1 MSYNNQTLYHG
12 INCHLFFKI
21 GVKMQKITIYSKTT
35 CPYCDMAKNL
45 LRQKGITEFN
55 EIKIDND
62 DQKREEMI
70 ARTSRKTVPQIFIG
84 DYHVGGFDDLSKLN
98 NDNKLDELLKNK

>member
-1 MSYNNQTLYHG
+1 
-12 INCHLFFKI
+12 
-21 GVKMQKITIYSKTT
+21 MQKITIYSKTT

-45 LRQKGITEFN
+45 LRQKGVMEFN
-55 EIKIDND
+55 EILIDND

-70 ARTSRKTVPQIFIG
+70 AKTNRKTVPQIFIG

-98 NDNKLDELLKNK
+98 NEKKLDELLKK